1 MDIRFDTMRFDCYYF
16 DRNERIVNQ
25 FNIKV
30 IGGQHTVRS
39 AQFKFLLHG
48 PREVEKEIELGI
60 FETLDQAM
68 TAIFYELWFM
78 ERENDI
84 YHPDKNDLLSEP
96 FERIIALIKGAH
108 RHQTTISIYGCS
120 KKYKYRRIE
129 DKPNVDLPFFFDDAI
144 PEELKRHLTKK
155 PRKYK
160 TVKLK
165 FLGRNFQYK

>member
-1 MDIRFDTMRFDCYYF
+1 MDTRFDTMRFDCYYF

-30 IGGQHTVRS
+30 IGRQYTVRS
-39 AQFKFLLHG
+39 AQFNFQVLPHG

-84 YHPDKNDLLSEP
+84 YHPDKSDLLSES
-96 FERIIALIKGAH
+96 FERIIALIK
-108 RHQTTISIYGCS
+108 
-120 KKYKYRRIE
+120 
-129 DKPNVDLPFFFDDAI
+129 
-144 PEELKRHLTKK
+144 
-155 PRKYK
+155 
-160 TVKLK
+160 
-165 FLGRNFQYK
+165 